1 MKGLTRINLGSA
13 AAAVP
18 YAQTQTVNAIK
29 KAVAA
34 RAGVT
39 LTINSALRTLPQQY
53 SNILLIKKWIKFFK
67 IDFCFINGTD

>member
-1 MKGLTRINLGSA
+1 MSGLTRISLSSA

-18 YAQTQTVNAIK
+18 YAQTQSVNAIK

-39 LTINSALRTLPQQY
+39 LTINSALRTLPQQ
-53 SNILLIKKWIKFFK
+53 
-67 IDFCFINGTD
+67 

>member
-1 MKGLTRINLGSA
+1 MLISLTGLTRINLGSA

-18 YAQTQTVNAIK
+18 YAQTQTVTAIK

-39 LTINSALRTLPQQY
+39 LTINSALRTLPQQ
-53 SNILLIKKWIKFFK
+53 
-67 IDFCFINGTD
+67 